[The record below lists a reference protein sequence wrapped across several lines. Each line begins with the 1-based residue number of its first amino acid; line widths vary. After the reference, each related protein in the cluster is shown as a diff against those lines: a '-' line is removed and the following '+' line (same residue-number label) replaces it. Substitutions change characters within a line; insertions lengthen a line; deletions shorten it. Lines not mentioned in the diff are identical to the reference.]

1 MKFLLCINNQ
11 SKATRDIIRLTIK
24 VAEGFKADLNIIVVG
39 QKTGGFMDSEM
50 SITQQTLAEWNL
62 YQPGIDLLH
71 WAFNKIIEYGYIKEN
86 PNVFQPDNFIE
97 ENNRI
102 RIVLPHS
109 SGSKVNLILRN
120 GKLLNELRAESNENN
135 YELTII
141 ERPKKKRLTHNLTQF
156 VNSSLFL
163 VPNFDPNL
171 KYPILLGVN
180 DSKFTKRAVI
190 YSAIISKQ
198 FGSYVKSIT
207 VSKTEKFRS
216 GYIDASKWADKY
228 LKRLKVEHE
237 YHLIT
242 GSAEEK
248 FIEESGN
255 DHIIVIG
262 QANRNEI
269 RKYLFSSKPIY
280 IAQKADCPI
289 LIVK

>member
-11 SKATRDIIRLTIK
+11 SEATRNIIRLAIK
-24 VAEGFKADLNIIVVG
+24 VAEGFGADLNIIVVG
-39 QKTGGFMDSEM
+39 RKAGGFMDSEM
-50 SITQQTLAEWNL
+50 SITQQSLAEWNL
-62 YQPGIDLLH
+62 YQPGINLLH
-71 WAFNKIIEYGYIKEN
+71 WAFNRIIEYGYIKED

-120 GKLLNELRAESNENN
+120 GKLLNELRAESKDYK
-135 YELTII
+135 YELTIV
-141 ERPKKKRLTHNLTQF
+141 ERPKKKRLTHNLAQF
-156 VNSSLFL
+156 INSSLFL

-180 DSKFTKRAVI
+180 DSKYTKRAVM

-207 VSKTEKFRS
+207 VSKTKKFRS
-216 GYIDASKWADKY
+216 GYKNASKWADKY
-228 LKRLKVEHE
+228 LKRLKIEHE

-242 GSAEEK
+242 GSVEEK
-248 FIEESGN
+248 FIKESGN
-255 DHIIVIG
+255 DHIIVVG
-262 QANRNEI
+262 QADRNEI
-269 RKYLFSSKPIY
+269 RKYLFNSKPIH

>member
-1 MKFLLCINNQ
+1 MPNVVNQ
-11 SKATRDIIRLTIK
+11 FRVDI
-24 VAEGFKADLNIIVVG
+24 
-39 QKTGGFMDSEM
+39 
-50 SITQQTLAEWNL
+50 
-62 YQPGIDLLH
+62 LH

-135 YELTII
+135 YELTIV

>member
-11 SKATRDIIRLTIK
+11 SEATRNIIRLTIK
-24 VAEGFKADLNIIVVG
+24 VAEGFGADLNIIVVG
-39 QKTGGFMDSEM
+39 RKTGGFMDSEM
-50 SITQQTLAEWNL
+50 SITQQSLAEWNL

-71 WAFNKIIEYGYIKEN
+71 WAFNRIIEYGYIKED

-109 SGSKVNLILRN
+109 SGSKVNLILRS
-120 GKLLNELRAESNENN
+120 GKLLNELRAESKENK
-135 YELTII
+135 YELTIV
-141 ERPKKKRLTHNLTQF
+141 ERPKKKRLIHNLIQF
-156 VNSSLFL
+156 INSSLFL

-180 DSKFTKRAVI
+180 DSKYTKRAVM

-216 GYIDASKWADKY
+216 GYKNASKWADKY
-228 LKRLKVEHE
+228 LKRLKVDHE
-237 YHLIT
+237 FHLIT

-248 FIEESGN
+248 FIEESNGN
-255 DHIIVIG
+255 HIIVIG
-262 QANRNEI
+262 QADRNEFRRYI
-269 RKYLFSSKPIY
+269 FGSKPIH